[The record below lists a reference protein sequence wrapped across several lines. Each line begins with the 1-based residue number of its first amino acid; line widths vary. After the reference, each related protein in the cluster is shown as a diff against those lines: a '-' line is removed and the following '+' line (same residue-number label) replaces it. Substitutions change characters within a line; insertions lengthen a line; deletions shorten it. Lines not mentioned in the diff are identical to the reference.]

1 MKSGDFYNRVFTS
14 NRVLNTTTVQPVIRP
29 AKIENGEKNE
39 FIVQEKL
46 KDNNEKGKFYLV
58 ENNLEEKYNSLEK
71 AFSELK
77 ERIEFLEN
85 KLNEEKENEENV
97 VEFELQEFDKII
109 EKESDE

>member
-39 FIVQEKL
+39 FIIQEKI
-46 KDNNEKGKFYLV
+46 KDNNTDKGKYYLV

-71 AFSELK
+71 SFNELK
-77 ERIEFLEN
+77 ERFELLEN
-85 KLNEEKENEENV
+85 KVNKEKV